1 MKKVILLFLVLFASL
16 GVVACGNDATL
27 EWETMPKSVYTV
39 GEITQEAFNTS
50 VKVKINGESVTLA
63 DAISKHGATVTGFD
77 LSSEGSRQLVVKF
90 ESLTI
95 TWDYTV
101 GKPDTNEIEP
111 DTTWYNASNNT
122 FTLNSIEDLYG
133 LAELVNKGTATF
145 AGKTVKLGVDIDLS
159 DKVWIP
165 IGQGARKDNIL
176 VTEAAKVNELSA
188 KLRDYNDTT
197 DFKDQTHEYLYL
209 GGYYFAKKSLGQ
221 QPTIE
226 YFKSDSGDPEGH
238 SFQGTFDGQGHKI
251 IGLSDIGYT
260 PLDVLVYANSKKMVK
275 GYTFGL
281 FGKVSGNVTIKNIVF
296 EDVSILGV
304 YYSNSGLVRADIDSV
319 GAAVGFAH
327 GTGTLTIDNV
337 KVMSGSI
344 TAGNAA
350 AGIVGRM
357 YNTGAKV
364 IQNSENHATILVT
377 GDGTHAGGI
386 AGYTSSGGTL
396 LLHKN
401 TNQGNVTTEQ
411 TQSAAALING
421 TGDITA
427 TENRNFGTIKG
438 AYSTNQG
445 KAWYGMI
452 NSLSQESQESGYNAN
467 NTNSGNVQ

>member
-1 MKKVILLFLVLFASL
+1 MKKVLLLFVVLFASL
-16 GVVACGNDATL
+16 GLVACRDDATL

-39 GEITQEAFNTS
+39 GEIDKETFNTL
-50 VKVKINGESVTLA
+50 VAVKINGERVTLA
-63 DAISKHGATVTGFD
+63 EAISKHGATVTGFD
-77 LSSEGSRQLVVKF
+77 LSKEGSKQLVVKF

-101 GKPDTNEIEP
+101 VDGEPDTNEIEP
-111 DTTWYNASNNT
+111 DVEWYIESNDT
-122 FTLNSIEDLYG
+122 FTLNSIKQLYG
-133 LAELVNKGTATF
+133 LAQLVNDGTATF

-165 IGQGARKDNIL
+165 IGQGARKNNIPA
-176 VTEAAKVNELSA
+176 TEEQAGSA
-188 KLRDYNDTT
+188 TGRLYNPTT
-197 DFKDQTHEYLYL
+197 DFKDLTHEYLYL
-209 GGYYFAKKSLGQ
+209 GGYYFAKRSLAS
-221 QPTIE
+221 PTTIE
-226 YFKSDSGDPEGH
+226 YLKSDSGDPEGH
-238 SFQGTFDGQGHKI
+238 SFQGTFDGQGHTI

-260 PLDVLVYANSKKMVK
+260 PLDVLVYANSSKMVK

-304 YYSNSGLVRADIDSV
+304 YYSESGLVRADIDSV

-357 YNTGAKV
+357 YNEGAKV

-377 GDGTHAGGI
+377 DTHAGGI
-386 AGYTSSGGTL
+386 AGYTNGKGGTL

-401 TNQGNVTTEQ
+401 INQGNVITEK

-421 TGDITA
+421 TGPITA

-438 AYSTNQG
+438 AKANDG
-445 KAWYGMI
+445 KRWYGMI
-452 NSLSQESQESGYNAN
+452 NTLSSPESEYNAN

>member
-1 MKKVILLFLVLFASL
+1 MKKVILLFVVLFASFGL
-16 GVVACGNDATL
+16 VACGDDASL
-27 EWETMPKSVYTV
+27 EWKTMPKSVYKV
-39 GEITQEAFNTS
+39 NEIGEEAFKTS
-50 VKVKINGESVTLA
+50 VEVIINGDTVNLA
-63 DAISKHGATVTGFD
+63 QAISKHGATMTGFD
-77 LSSEGSRQLVVKF
+77 LSSVGSKQLVVKF
-90 ESLTI
+90 KSLTI

-101 GKPDTNEIEP
+101 GAPDPIEIEP
-111 DTTWYNASNNT
+111 ETDWYDETKNT
-122 FTLNSIEDLYG
+122 FTLDSIKKLYG
-133 LAELVNKGTATF
+133 LADLVNDGTTF
-145 AGKTVKLGVDIDLS
+145 AGKTVKLAVDIDLS

-165 IGQGARKDNIL
+165 IGQGARKDNI
-176 VTEAAKVNELSA
+176 AAPAGHTVIGPDRVYNE
-188 KLRDYNDTT
+188 TT
-197 DFKDQTHEYLYL
+197 DFKDDTHEYLYI
-209 GGYYFAKKSLGQ
+209 GGYIFAKRTLDK
-221 QPTIE
+221 TNTE

-260 PLDVLVYANSKKMVK
+260 PLDVLVYANSSKMVK

-281 FGKVSGNVTIKNIVF
+281 FGKVSGDVTIKNIVF

-304 YYSNSGLVRADIDSV
+304 YYSSSGLVRADIDSV

-350 AGIVGRM
+350 GGIVGRM
-357 YNTGAKV
+357 YNEGAKV

-377 GDGTHAGGI
+377 EKGKHGGGI
-386 AGYTSSGGTL
+386 AGYTSGGTL

-401 TNQGNVTTEQ
+401 TNQGNVTTEEPIY
-411 TQSAAALING
+411 AAALING
-421 TGDITA
+421 SGTITA

-438 AYSTNQG
+438 ALSTNKG

-452 NSLSQESQESGYNAN
+452 NSFSPTSGYNDN